1 MVQLVD
7 RTLSKP
13 QSRPSTLRTPR
24 TNFVGAFFEHFSYE
38 LSMSTR
44 IRFPSPAFQRD
55 PVAFFRQILGVEPW
69 ARQIEVIEA
78 VRDHSRVAVCSGHKV
93 SKSHSAAG
101 LALWFYCSFEDARV
115 VMTSTTSRQVDQI
128 LWREL
133 RMLRSRAGRCVDCK
147 TEDPD
152 GLLIRSPCP
161 HSTIIEGEQGELART
176 GLKTPDFR
184 EVLGFTAREAEAVS
198 GVSGRH
204 LLYIVDEASGVAE
217 EIFQAIEGNRAGGA
231 KIVMFSNGTKNEGE
245 FYEAFYG
252 KAHLYKTLRISSDE
266 TPNAVSGELLIPGLA
281 TREWVEE
288 KKLEWGE
295 TSALY
300 RVRVKGEHALH
311 EEGRIFTIH
320 AIGQAEARWADTAES
335 GRLYIGLDPAGESG
349 TGDETVLVA
358 RRGLK
363 MLELIAQRGLND
375 EAHKALLLHVIKR
388 LRLPRETP
396 VVVIDREGSIGAQ
409 LSGALNA
416 HVALHPNDFELVS
429 LRASDGAIRQPQVYD
444 RVRDELA
451 ANLEIWFRDGGAIL
465 EDAKLAREL
474 HVLEWLF
481 TQRGRV
487 KLIAK
492 DKLRKILGRS
502 PDRYDAL
509 AMSCWEPLSLAD
521 VPASM
526 QADTEDSDRM
536 EHVLDPY
543 EGMKVWES

>member
-1 MVQLVD
+1 
-7 RTLSKP
+7 
-13 QSRPSTLRTPR
+13 
-24 TNFVGAFFEHFSYE
+24 
-38 LSMSTR
+38 
-44 IRFPSPAFQRD
+44 
-55 PVAFFRQILGVEPW
+55 
-69 ARQIEVIEA
+69 
-78 VRDHSRVAVCSGHKV
+78 
-93 SKSHSAAG
+93 
-101 LALWFYCSFEDARV
+101 
-115 VMTSTTSRQVDQI
+115 
-128 LWREL
+128 
-133 RMLRSRAGRCVDCK
+133 MLRSRAGRCVDCK

-152 GLLIRSPCP
+152 GLLIRAPCP

-176 GLKTPDFR
+176 GLKSPDFR
-184 EVLGFTAREAEAVS
+184 EVLGFTAKEAEAVS

-204 LLYIVDEASGVAE
+204 LLYIVDEASGVDE

-252 KAHLYKTLRISSDE
+252 KSAFYKSLRISSEE
-266 TPNAVSGELLIPGLA
+266 TPNAVSGRLLIPGLA
-281 TREWVEE
+281 SREWIEE

-363 MLELIAQRGLND
+363 MLELHAHRGLND
-375 EAHKALLLHVIKR
+375 EGHKAFLLQVIKR

-396 VVVIDREGSIGAQ
+396 VVVIDREGSIGAS

-444 RVRDELA
+444 RIRDELA

-487 KLIAK
+487 KLIQK

-509 AMSCWEPLSLAD
+509 AMSVWEPLSLAD
-521 VPASM
+521 TPQSMLPAV
-526 QADTEDSDRM
+526 DDSDRM

-543 EGMKVWES
+543 EGAKIWES

>member
-1 MVQLVD
+1 
-7 RTLSKP
+7 
-13 QSRPSTLRTPR
+13 
-24 TNFVGAFFEHFSYE
+24 
-38 LSMSTR
+38 
-44 IRFPSPAFQRD
+44 
-55 PVAFFRQILGVEPW
+55 
-69 ARQIEVIEA
+69 
-78 VRDHSRVAVCSGHKV
+78 
-93 SKSHSAAG
+93 
-101 LALWFYCSFEDARV
+101 
-115 VMTSTTSRQVDQI
+115 
-128 LWREL
+128 
-133 RMLRSRAGRCVDCK
+133 
-147 TEDPD
+147 
-152 GLLIRSPCP
+152 
-161 HSTIIEGEQGELART
+161 
-176 GLKTPDFR
+176 
-184 EVLGFTAREAEAVS
+184 
-198 GVSGRH
+198 
-204 LLYIVDEASGVAE
+204 
-217 EIFQAIEGNRAGGA
+217 
-231 KIVMFSNGTKNEGE
+231 MFSNGTKNEGE